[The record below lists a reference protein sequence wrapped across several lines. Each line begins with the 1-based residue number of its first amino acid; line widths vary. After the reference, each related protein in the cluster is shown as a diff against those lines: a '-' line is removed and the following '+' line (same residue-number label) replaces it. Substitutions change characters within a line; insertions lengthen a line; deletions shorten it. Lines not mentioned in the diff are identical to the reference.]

1 MDAPLAAGTL
11 LDNRYRVV
19 GVAKRGTFGQTY
31 LARDQKQLN
40 ELCVLKEFVPDQ
52 QDPVILNTL
61 LQFFHNEAAV
71 LYELRHPQLP
81 RPRAMLVEG
90 GRFYWIRE
98 YIEGKSY
105 GVILENRRGQ
115 GQVFSEAEVT
125 QLLVQVLPVLSYLHS
140 RGVVHGNLSLD
151 TLIHRQKDP
160 LPVLI
165 NYGLVRDLVLRLQL
179 HPVQPEAAQKHWAYI
194 PPEKMTEG
202 QLYPNSD
209 LYSLGVVAIA
219 LLTGKAPEE
228 LYNQGSQSFDWESF
242 ATVNPKFAKILRQM
256 VEVRPQ
262 RRFASANQALQ
273 ALEPLAGTLIP
284 STPAPEPEIVSPVQP
299 VPPVVNHSVSPTAAA
314 VPIGAAAPP
323 VTADVTA
330 QSVPVT
336 RKRPRKK
343 RPTSGD
349 PRASAAMVVG
359 IALLAGV
366 IAWKV
371 ISSTRNGDRQAP
383 STSSSPVVISPAPE
397 ASSTPPTENPAPQN
411 STPISPSPVQS
422 SLPPAAQ
429 KETTQS
435 PPKNPSSTDTA
446 ALRDRLKKLGINS
459 VYFSGLVDEQV
470 AAQKSGAGNKGGAG
484 KQAWNETASSLLD
497 RLQNLPP
504 ETLKK
509 LGTYK
514 LADYNRWLGELGEA
528 GKKNSPTLDALADGQ
543 LYKLFPEWKGKPLN
557 PRTTGQVWFAIAES
571 VLDNAKARKGKN

>member
-61 LQFFHNEAAV
+61 LQLFHNKAAV

-105 GVILENRRGQ
+105 GVILESRRGQ
-115 GQVFSEAEVT
+115 GQVFSEGDVT

-140 RGVVHGNLSLD
+140 RGVVHGNISLD
-151 TLIHRQKDP
+151 TLIHRQKDQ

-165 NYGLVRDLVLRLQL
+165 NYGLVRDLVLQLQL
-179 HPVQPEAAQKHWAYI
+179 HPVQPEATQKHWAYI

-219 LLTGKAPEE
+219 LLTGKPPEE

-242 ATVNPKFAKILRQM
+242 ATVNPKFAKFLRQM

-273 ALEPLAGTLIP
+273 ALEPLAGTLIS
-284 STPAPEPEIVSPVQP
+284 STPVPEPEVVSPVQP
-299 VPPVVNHSVSPTAAA
+299 VPPVVTHSANPTPGA
-314 VPIGAAAPP
+314 VPIATSAPP
-323 VTADVTA
+323 VTTDVTA

-371 ISSTRNGDRQAP
+371 ISSSRNSDRQAP
-383 STSSSPVVISPAPE
+383 AASSSPVVISPAPE
-397 ASSTPPTENPAPQN
+397 ASSSPTPENPAPQN
-411 STPISPSPVQS
+411 STPAQPSPV
-422 SLPPAAQ
+422 PAQ
-429 KETTQS
+429 KAAPQS
-435 PPKNPSSTDTA
+435 PPKNSSTDTA
-446 ALRDRLKKLGINS
+446 ALRDRLKTLGINS
-459 VYFSGLVDEQV
+459 VYFSSLVDEQV
-470 AAQKSGAGNKGGAG
+470 AAQKSGAGNKDAAG

-514 LADYNRWLGELGEA
+514 LADYNRWLGELGES